1 MFDPLKRFSLDPRTK
16 KILYF
21 IAGCIGIFL
30 FLLLLIYIKDGQSET
45 VFLSQESQKDYSL
58 ASLSFNIFVKLL
70 IIIGIIYL
78 IFYIYRWWQT
88 KNAIIRKNRLS
99 IKESIRFTPKQAVH
113 IIRVDDKEFLI
124 GATDQQISLLSV
136 IDTYE
141 KSEGVLAS
149 EDDQI
154 EVGGFK
160 NVLEESI
167 NDPFD
172 LVKGDKKNDK

>member
-30 FLLLLIYIKDGQSET
+30 FLLLLIYFKDGQSET
-45 VFLSQESQKDYSL
+45 VFLSQENQKDYSL

-70 IIIGIIYL
+70 IIVGIIYL

-88 KNAIIRKNRLS
+88 KNAIIRKNRLTL
-99 IKESIRFTPKQAVH
+99 KESIRFTPKQAVH

-124 GATDQQISLLSV
+124 GATDQQISLLST
-136 IDTYE
+136 IDAGE
-141 KSEGVLAS
+141 KLEAGLGS
-149 EDDQI
+149 EDDPT
-154 EVGGFK
+154 EVGGFES
-160 NVLEESI
+160 VLEESI
-167 NDPFD
+167 NEPFNS
-172 LVKGDKKNDK
+172 VKGDKKNV